1 MKKEENKTINNI
13 NRSDKIRLCISIY
26 IAGFVAT
33 ASLRERDRERKEI
46 KGTNLSMLE
55 IVQ

>member
-1 MKKEENKTINNI
+1 MKKEENKIINNI